1 MENAADALK
10 MAGAVLL
17 FVLAISIIILSFGQ
31 VRESADTIIDYRD
44 RETSYIEGNYY
55 YEGNDNNSRIV
66 GLETI
71 IPSIYRA
78 YLENYKIVF
87 SDGLLGL
94 PIYKIGDS
102 EKYLIDLENSSNET
116 NITLGNDEAKVEF
129 IQGILYGKNKDNK
142 DVYSDTTAKQNF
154 ESKFNISLSGCESI
168 HSQLS
173 KENVPIIED
182 LGVYYQNDSADVSD
196 ANKTK
201 KRIITYSA
209 VK

>member
-1 MENAADALK
+1 MENATDALK

-55 YEGNDNNSRIV
+55 YEGNKNSRIV

-87 SDGLLGL
+87 SSDILGK
-94 PIYKIGDS
+94 PIYKINGN
-102 EKYLIDLENSSNET
+102 EKHLIDLENSSNET

-129 IQGILYGKNKDNK
+129 IQGILYGKN
-142 DVYSDTTAKQNF
+142 VYDDPTAKQYF
-154 ESKFNISLSGCESI
+154 ESKFNISLDGCESI
-168 HSQLS
+168 YTQLS

>member
-1 MENAADALK
+1 MENATDALK

-55 YEGNDNNSRIV
+55 YEGNKNSRIV

-87 SDGLLGL
+87 SDRLLGH

-116 NITLGNDEAKVEF
+116 NITKVEF
-129 IQGILYGKNKDNK
+129 IQGILYGKNKDKK
-142 DVYSDTTAKQNF
+142 DVYVDTTAKQNF
-154 ESKFNISLSGCESI
+154 ESKFNISLDGCESI
-168 HSQLS
+168 YTQLS

>member
-1 MENAADALK
+1 MENATDALK

-44 RETSYIEGNYY
+44 RETVYIFGNYY

-87 SDGLLGL
+87 SNGLLGH
-94 PIYKIGDS
+94 PIYN

-129 IQGILYGKNKDNK
+129 IQGILYGKNKDND
-142 DVYSDTTAKQNF
+142 DVYSNPNARVKF
-154 ESKFNISLSGCESI
+154 ETKFNISLAGCESI
-168 HSQLS
+168 YTQLS
-173 KENVPIIED
+173 GKNGIKEY

-201 KRIITYSA
+201 KRIITYSE

>member
-1 MENAADALK
+1 MENATDALK

-55 YEGNDNNSRIV
+55 YEGNNNSRIV

-87 SDGLLGL
+87 SSDILGK
-94 PIYKIGDS
+94 PIYKINGN

-116 NITLGNDEAKVEF
+116 NITLAKVEF

-142 DVYSDTTAKQNF
+142 EVYSDPTAKQNF
-154 ESKFNISLSGCESI
+154 ESKFNISLSDCESI
-168 HSQLS
+168 YSQLS

-209 VK
+209 EK

>member
-1 MENAADALK
+1 MENATDALK

-44 RETSYIEGNYY
+44 RETVYIFGNYY

-87 SDGLLGL
+87 SSDILEK
-94 PIYKIGDS
+94 PIYIINGN
-102 EKYLIDLENSSNET
+102 EKHLIDLENSSNET

-129 IQGILYGKNKDNK
+129 IQGILYGKDKDN
-142 DVYSDTTAKQNF
+142 DVYSNPNARDKF
-154 ESKFNISLSGCESI
+154 ETKFNISLSGCESI
-168 HSQLS
+168 YSQLS

>member
-1 MENAADALK
+1 MENATDALK

-55 YEGNDNNSRIV
+55 YEGNKNSRIV

-87 SDGLLGL
+87 SSDILGK
-94 PIYKIGDS
+94 PIYKINGN
-102 EKYLIDLENSSNET
+102 EKHLIDLENSSNET

-129 IQGILYGKNKDNK
+129 IQGILYGKDKDND
-142 DVYSDTTAKQNF
+142 DVYSNPNARDKF
-154 ESKFNISLSGCESI
+154 ETKFNISLSGCESI

>member
-1 MENAADALK
+1 MENATDALK

-55 YEGNDNNSRIV
+55 YEGNNNSRIV

-87 SDGLLGL
+87 SDGLLGH
-94 PIYKIGDS
+94 PIYN

-129 IQGILYGKNKDNK
+129 IQGILYGKDKDND
-142 DVYSDTTAKQNF
+142 DVYSNPNARDKF
-154 ESKFNISLSGCESI
+154 ETKFNISLSGCESI

>member
-1 MENAADALK
+1 MENATDALK

-44 RETSYIEGNYY
+44 RETVYIFGNYY

-87 SDGLLGL
+87 SKGLLGH
-94 PIYKIGDS
+94 PIYN

-129 IQGILYGKNKDNK
+129 IQGILYGKNKDND
-142 DVYSDTTAKQNF
+142 DVYSNPNARDKF
-154 ESKFNISLSGCESI
+154 ETKFNISLAGCESI
-168 HSQLS
+168 YTQLS
-173 KENVPIIED
+173 GKNGIKEY

-201 KRIITYSA
+201 KRIITYSE

>member
-31 VRESADTIIDYRD
+31 VRESADTIIDYKD

-55 YEGNDNNSRIV
+55 YEESGNSRIV

-87 SDGLLGL
+87 NNLLN
-94 PIYKIGDS
+94 PIYKIGNT

-129 IQGILYGKNKDNK
+129 IQGILYGIDKDNN
-142 DVYSDTTAKQNF
+142 DVYGNANARNKF
-154 ESKFNISLSGCESI
+154 ETKFNIKLDGCESI
-168 HSQLS
+168 YSQLFEKNVQI
-173 KENVPIIED
+173 KEY

-209 VK
+209 DRIK

>member
-1 MENAADALK
+1 MENATDALK

-87 SDGLLGL
+87 SNGLLGH

-129 IQGILYGKNKDNK
+129 IQGILYGKDKDNA
-142 DVYSDTTAKQNF
+142 DVYSEQNARNKF
-154 ESKFNISLSGCESI
+154 ETKFNISLAGCESI
-168 HSQLS
+168 YTQLS
-173 KENVPIIED
+173 KENGIKEY

>member
-44 RETSYIEGNYY
+44 RETSYIDGSFYY
-55 YEGNDNNSRIV
+55 DGKDYSRIV

-87 SDGLLGL
+87 VGLNK
-94 PIYKIGDS
+94 PIYKVNGTD
-102 EKYLIDLENSSNET
+102 KYSLNLENIEDN
-116 NITLGNDEAKVEF
+116 NLALANDEKKAEF
-129 IQGILYGKNKDNK
+129 LQGVLYGKYNKSKEDFETQFSISIDDN
-142 DVYSDTTAKQNF
+142 
-154 ESKFNISLSGCESI
+154 CESI
-168 HSQLS
+168 YKQLIN
-173 KENVPIIED
+173 KTDIIEY
-182 LGVYYQNDSADVSD
+182 LGVYYQNDNPNVLEL
-196 ANKTK
+196 NKTK
-201 KRIITYSA
+201 KRIITYE